1 MTLNSRHLDELKR
14 ALTKRREALE
24 SETHADA
31 EKARGDVFSETVG
44 PVTDAADEAAAD
56 LISDIENAELSRDLQ
71 ELREIGA
78 ALARMSGGSYGT
90 CIDCGG
96 EIALERLRREPTA
109 ARCVAC
115 QSVHEKTFLQPGKS
129 RL

>member
-1 MTLNSRHLDELKR
+1 MTLNSRQLDELKR

-24 SETHADA
+24 TETHADA
-31 EKARGDVFSETVG
+31 EKAREDVFSETVG

-56 LISDIENAELSRDLQ
+56 LISDIENAELARDLQ
-71 ELREIGA
+71 ELRDIDA
-78 ALARMSGGSYGT
+78 ALARIGKGSYGT

-96 EIALERLRREPTA
+96 EIDLERLRREPTA
-109 ARCVAC
+109 ARCFAC
-115 QSVHEKTFLQPGKS
+115 QSVHEKTFLQPGKA